1 MKHWISVCL
10 SILVVSTAVNG
21 SRLGRCPAD
30 WFTAQIILTADRI
43 VPQNLPAS
51 NRDLDLTFFREEL
64 RFSEAEIDLA
74 RQSAIDFFY
83 TRFGL
88 DFSQTDPYIPE
99 RRVFQNATFE
109 PFFLTVPFTASVDR
123 WIVNGNTRSGRCFNT
138 REGGFVVDFTSNQV
152 LRGTYGGTEGIVVAP
167 GENMAWAYYSIN
179 AYRGVGKGGAGG
191 AVAPPLLKAGE
202 LSPTSFSH
210 ATHAPFLTRP
220 PSSQLAPTPLAYDVA
235 PLLILLTSRVPAR
248 TTADGIILDSNLLF
262 HRTLGRGSENSVN
275 TFTPIANSTNF
286 RFVTR
291 RILVFPDER
300 PAELLVINNQ

>member
-179 AYRGVGKGGAGG
+179 AC
-191 AVAPPLLKAGE
+191 
-202 LSPTSFSH
+202 
-210 ATHAPFLTRP
+210 
-220 PSSQLAPTPLAYDVA
+220 DVA

-300 PAELLVINNQ
+300 PAELLVINNP